1 MKNEYLSKISDY
13 IRENGV
19 DCELREFPDSCHS
32 VQEACKAADATPEEF
47 VKSVCFISDGQLL
60 VGIVG
65 GNDRAS
71 TKRMARLLERDEV
84 RLATQNEVM
93 AMTGF
98 PAGGVPPFGY
108 DAVFLIDENVMERRA
123 VWAGGGSDRALIKI
137 RPQEIKRITDANVV
151 RIRK

>member
-1 MKNEYLSKISDY
+1 
-13 IRENGV
+13 
-19 DCELREFPDSCHS
+19 
-32 VQEACKAADATPEEF
+32 
-47 VKSVCFISDGQLL
+47 
-60 VGIVG
+60 
-65 GNDRAS
+65 
-71 TKRMARLLERDEV
+71 LLERDEV